1 MHGLKE
7 IAVAQILRVNL
18 TEMNLSVQSLFN
30 PGCNLR
36 HAQIQT
42 FFQFKRKH
50 FENFSFDSFFHLKS
64 QYHLTYPPPPLKV
77 YNFSHHP

>member
-36 HAQIQT
+36 RAQIQT
-42 FFQFKRKH
+42 FFFNLKESISKI
-50 FENFSFDSFFHLKS
+50 SPSIPFFI
-64 QYHLTYPPPPLKV
+64 
-77 YNFSHHP
+77 